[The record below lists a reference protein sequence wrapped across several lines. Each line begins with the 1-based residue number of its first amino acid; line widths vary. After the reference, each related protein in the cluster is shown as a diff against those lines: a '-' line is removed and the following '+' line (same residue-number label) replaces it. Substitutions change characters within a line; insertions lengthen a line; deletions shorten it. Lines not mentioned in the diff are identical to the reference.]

1 MNTEY
6 FTNKLALV
14 LEKINQNSLNYVAHV
29 VLYPPTIVGANST
42 EESVKSVLGGNVQIE
57 EISQVSSQ
65 NVTSELKLSLG
76 YSGDYGSH
84 PNNDYVGSELYK
96 THITDLENKL
106 KPLLASA
113 TKILSFVIKEGHSF
127 YPVFW
132 DFAFSIEA
140 NGEAYVFIG
149 SSSD

>member
-14 LEKINQNSLNYVAHV
+14 IEKINDNSLNYVADV
-29 VLYPPTIVGANST
+29 LLYPPTIVGANST

-57 EISQVSSQ
+57 GLSQVSAK
-65 NVTSELKLSLG
+65 NVISELKLSLG

-84 PNNDYVGSELYK
+84 PNNDYVGSGQYK
-96 THITDLENKL
+96 THIADLENKF

-113 TKILSFVIKEGHSF
+113 TKISSFTIKDGHPF

-132 DFAFSIEA
+132 DFAFIIEA